1 MRVASSFQ
9 GPFPTT
15 DKEAFAASFDMPI
28 NQCAK
33 LWKNFQI
40 TYFFSKSFRQKAF
53 FYHFSKLK
61 PLLGIFLSRKNV
73 LVFLGIPESLG
84 KLANLEIQ
92 KSQPCLFPKGE
103 EAVEP

>member
-33 LWKNFQI
+33 LWKIFQI

-61 PLLGIFLSRKNV
+61 PLLGIFIKKKRSSFPRKTRVTRKSRK
-73 LVFLGIPESLG
+73 SR
-84 KLANLEIQ
+84 KSREI
-92 KSQPCLFPKGE
+92 
-103 EAVEP
+103 

>member
-33 LWKNFQI
+33 LWKNFQF
-40 TYFFSKSFRQKAF
+40 TYFFLKSFRHKAF
-53 FYHFSKLK
+53 FYHFNKQ
-61 PLLGIFLSRKNV
+61 N
-73 LVFLGIPESLG
+73 
-84 KLANLEIQ
+84 A
-92 KSQPCLFPKGE
+92 LFGQ
-103 EAVEP
+103 